1 MILIPVL
8 ALIVGALLGAL
19 FSAQV
24 PAEMT
29 PYLSVA
35 VLAGLDSICGG
46 LRSYMENKFQADIF
60 SSGFLFNIVLAV
72 FFTWLGI
79 GIGLNLLLA
88 VAVVFGTRIFNN
100 LSLIRRIIISRITER
115 QARKSAE
122 REVAARAEGESA

>member
-24 PAEMT
+24 PAAAT

-46 LRSYMENKFQADIF
+46 LRSYLENKFQADIF

-88 VAVVFGTRIFNN
+88 VAVVFGTRIFSN
-100 LSLIRRIIISRITER
+100 LSLIRRIFISRITER
-115 QARKSAE
+115 QARKAAE
-122 REVAARAEGESA
+122 REVAARVEGESA